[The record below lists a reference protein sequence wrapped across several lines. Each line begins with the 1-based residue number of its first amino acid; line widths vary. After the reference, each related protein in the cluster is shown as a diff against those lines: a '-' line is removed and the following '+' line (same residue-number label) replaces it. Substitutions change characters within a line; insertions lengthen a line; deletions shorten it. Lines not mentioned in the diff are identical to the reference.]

1 LEHRQQNLH
10 LMKKRR
16 KQSVRA
22 KLVPLGVDII
32 DRNGEMLAAIT
43 EEEAV
48 HLVASLLKQMPRI
61 LRRLPS
67 NDESLSERKIAYEIQ
82 IPVRMV

>member
-1 LEHRQQNLH
+1 
-10 LMKKRR
+10 MKKRR